1 MMMVVVVVVTTLE
14 SCGELRSLIG
24 NAMQF
29 SAKTVLDDALKSITS
44 RDWKERERERD
55 CLLTCLPTCLLT

>member
-1 MMMVVVVVVTTLE
+1 MMMVVVVVTTLE
-14 SCGELRSLIG
+14 FCGELKSLIG

-44 RDWKERERERD
+44 RDWKERERETVYLLV
-55 CLLTCLPTCLLT
+55 CLLVC